1 MRTSQQ
7 RRTAS
12 SLAGLE
18 GAGAARVRPPTV
30 FDVAHASG
38 VSIATVS
45 RVLNGKTAAVAPATA
60 ARVAAAARALDY
72 RPSEIGRSLKSSTTR
87 VVVLMVPDATNDFCA
102 DVAVSLEQA
111 LQGCGLSM
119 VLCNT
124 AEDPDRQD
132 RLLADAESLRPS
144 AVVLLGAI
152 DTPALRALA
161 ARDRR
166 LVFVNRRP
174 PPGIQAPYVGIDNH
188 AAGRAVAGH
197 FLARGYL
204 DCAVIHGPRAYAAS
218 RDRLEGFLA
227 RFAQDGV
234 AHRVRQIESQLTM
247 EAGYR
252 HGRALLAAMPPRAVF
267 CGNDMI
273 AYGLHRAAQ
282 ETGIDV
288 PGTLAIFGFDDNRV
302 NAWLAPW
309 LTTVHVPALDFGA
322 AVVSILNGGRADRP
336 PADVIL
342 PFAMTL
348 RSSA

>member
-1 MRTSQQ
+1 MGNSRERQVGS
-7 RRTAS
+7 R
-12 SLAGLE
+12 
-18 GAGAARVRPPTV
+18 RPPTV
-30 FDVAHASG
+30 VDVAQACG
-38 VSIATVS
+38 LSIATVS
-45 RVLNGKTAAVAPATA
+45 RVLSGKTGAVAPATA
-60 ARVAAAARALDY
+60 ERVTKAAQALNY

-87 VVVLMVPDATNDFCA
+87 VVVLLVPDATNDFCA

-111 LQGCGLSM
+111 LQGRGLSM

-144 AVVLLGAI
+144 AIALLGAI

-166 LVFVNRRP
+166 LVFINRRP
-174 PPGIQAPYVGIDNH
+174 PPAIRAPYVGIDNN
-188 AAGRAVAGH
+188 AAGRAVAEH

-204 DCAVIHGPRAYAAS
+204 DCAVIHGPRQYAAS
-218 RDRLEGFLA
+218 RDRLEGFLV
-227 RFAQDGV
+227 RFAEAGV
-234 AHRVRQIESQLTM
+234 DHRVQQIESRLTM
-247 EAGYR
+247 EAGYQ
-252 HGRALLAAMPPRAVF
+252 HGRDLLSGTPPRAVF

-273 AYGLHRAAQ
+273 AYGLHRAAH
-282 ETGIDV
+282 EAGIRV
-288 PGTLAIFGFDDNRV
+288 PGDLAIFGFDDNRV

-322 AVVSILNGGRADRP
+322 AVVSILNDGRAERP
-336 PADVIL
+336 RGDVIL
-342 PFAMTL
+342 PFAVKL